1 MTIAKIFT
9 NDKYYH
15 IEKKKDSYQIL
26 CITDHNSYYLTKNQ
40 IYLLFDDIFGG
51 EKQYLENK
59 DGYDI
64 YLDKTGNKR
73 FFKNNQVIPFKG
85 K

>member
-1 MTIAKIFT
+1 MTIKEYSMIIAKIYT
-9 NDKYYH
+9 NDEYYH

-26 CITDHNSYYLTKNQ
+26 CITDNNSYYLTKNQ

-51 EKQYLENK
+51 KKQYIENK

-73 FFKNNQVIPFKG
+73 FF
-85 K
+85 